1 MEFIISRV
9 LMEET
14 QEESD
19 GRCRDESSE
28 RMQRRS
34 EDATGLTVKQQQHM
48 RRGLQLAPALKE
60 SNSPLALPEEPVLP
74 TP

>member
-1 MEFIISRV
+1 MEG
-9 LMEET
+9 T

-48 RRGLQLAPALKE
+48 RRGLQLAPSAQGIKLSPCASRGTSPANALT
-60 SNSPLALPEEPVLP
+60 LAQQA
-74 TP
+74 